1 MKKTDLMYTK
11 MVQDSQNRP
20 LELAYYLVS
29 ETGSGDI
36 TQYGVTIRASRAGAR
51 TDAQLC
57 AITVSAERIEE
68 LLRLLANGSVT
79 PVGLRDVVDDWL

>member
-1 MKKTDLMYTK
+1 MRKTDLMYKKTIR
-11 MVQDSQNRP
+11 DSRDRP
-20 LELAYYLVS
+20 MELAYYLVS
-29 ETGSGDI
+29 EAENGDAV
-36 TQYGVTIRASRAGAR
+36 QYGVTIRASRAGAR

-68 LLRLLANGSVT
+68 LLRLLADGSVT